1 MGFPLA
7 LVLADIFM
15 DFSETKWLNNYNL
28 NKPKLY
34 LRYVDDILSAF

>member
-7 LVLADIFM
+7 LVLVDIVIG
-15 DFSETKWLNNYNL
+15 FSETKWLNDYNP

>member
-1 MGFPLA
+1 MGFLLA

-15 DFSETKWLNNYNL
+15 DFSETKWLNDYNL